1 MITLIKLSR
10 QYLTRLFR
18 LASFGKTIGGLIH
31 NLNGPLQNLG
41 LDIEMAN
48 HSLQDNSSVDS
59 ETIKSIRGRLKR
71 MEEEFERIDRLI
83 KTYSIKAGNEEDF
96 NNRLINMNDYLK
108 QELCFLETN
117 LYFKHNVDKKIEFQN
132 HPPPAGHLPGDSLTA
147 LNWFLRALIEE
158 LEKEKIK
165 GLVLETLFTDQFFK
179 IAITPE
185 GNNLSEIFL
194 EQLIF
199 NASPENQLLQDD
211 MDIGIL
217 LVMMIFKEEGISVRR
232 EIGPSGSA
240 KIIITFP
247 LANDQ

>member
-1 MITLIKLSR
+1 MIKLSR

-18 LASFGKTIGGLIH
+18 LASFGKIIGGLIH

-48 HSLQDNSSVDS
+48 HSLQDDSRVDS
-59 ETIKSIRGRLKR
+59 EMIKNIRGRLKR

-83 KTYSIKAGNEEDF
+83 KTYSIKASSEEDF
-96 NNRLINMNDYLK
+96 DNRLINMNDYLK

-117 LYFKHNVDKKIEFQN
+117 LYFKHNVDKKIEVQD
-132 HPPPAGHLPGDSLTA
+132 HPPPASHLPGESLTA
-147 LNWFLRALIEE
+147 LNCFLQAFVEE
-158 LEKEKIK
+158 LEREKIK

-179 IAITPE
+179 ILITPE
-185 GNNLSEIFL
+185 GNNLSETFL
-194 EQLIF
+194 EQL
-199 NASPENQLLQDD
+199 NLDASPENQPLQDD
-211 MDIGIL
+211 MNIGIL

-232 EIGPSGSA
+232 ERSPSGSA

-247 LANDQ
+247 LIVNNS